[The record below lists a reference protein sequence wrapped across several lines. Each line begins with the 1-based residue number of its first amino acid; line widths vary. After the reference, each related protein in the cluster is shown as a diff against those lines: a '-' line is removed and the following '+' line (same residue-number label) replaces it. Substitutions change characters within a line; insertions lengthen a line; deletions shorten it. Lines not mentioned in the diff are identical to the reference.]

1 MRVSTAILFALLRE
15 AAGIKIGKD
24 MMKTCG
30 KLWLVLVALSA
41 SLSVHSQP
49 AIPIEWFD
57 FPPGPSNPPAFSTA
71 YGSLPLVYTSNLISS
86 TVSLDQDWYC
96 PSALILDS
104 TNLSPAFLEYAV
116 TDSNGVHNFSYDRG
130 TVLFYTCPNWASVSQ
145 GSGATGPGA
154 TAYFIG
160 SGDWSTGS
168 PNGLFTIY
176 ADPYGSNIY
185 VAGVGAGVTNVY
197 ARAGIS
203 WASNTFHQIGVE
215 WSSSGSS
222 RNPGIRIYLDGALAA
237 TGLKLSIVPAMGA
250 DSNGVWTN
258 GLYVGSDDTGGQ
270 QMRAAM
276 WSLTTWDCMYGG
288 WYADDWP
295 VISNAL
301 AAWQASPGGGFGSMT
316 LAGVGSGYIPNF
328 PYTTNYSNFNAF
340 WVTANIS
347 SNGTQALVTV
357 QNTLSN
363 LTYNILTN
371 SSLAVSTKW
380 GICQTVTATNS
391 VIVASPISLGTNAL
405 FVQAELVWNSR
416 PNSDVLPDWMSML
429 YFNALGII

>member
-1 MRVSTAILFALLRE
+1 
-15 AAGIKIGKD
+15 
-24 MMKTCG
+24 
-30 KLWLVLVALSA
+30 
-41 SLSVHSQP
+41 
-49 AIPIEWFD
+49 
-57 FPPGPSNPPAFSTA
+57 
-71 YGSLPLVYTSNLISS
+71 
-86 TVSLDQDWYC
+86 
-96 PSALILDS
+96 
-104 TNLSPAFLEYAV
+104 
-116 TDSNGVHNFSYDRG
+116 
-130 TVLFYTCPNWASVSQ
+130 
-145 GSGATGPGA
+145 
-154 TAYFIG
+154 
-160 SGDWSTGS
+160 
-168 PNGLFTIY
+168 
-176 ADPYGSNIY
+176 
-185 VAGVGAGVTNVY
+185 
-197 ARAGIS
+197 
-203 WASNTFHQIGVE
+203 
-215 WSSSGSS
+215 
-222 RNPGIRIYLDGALAA
+222 
-237 TGLKLSIVPAMGA
+237 
-250 DSNGVWTN
+250 
-258 GLYVGSDDTGGQ
+258 
-270 QMRAAM
+270 
-276 WSLTTWDCMYGG
+276 MYGG